1 MTNLIAR
8 STITVVVGLG
18 QTGFSVAR
26 FLAEQGQRFF
36 MVDSREN
43 PPNLEVFQKEFPDV
57 VCDTGPLDEETLCS
71 ASEVVVSPGVPL
83 TEPALVAA
91 REAGVSIVSD
101 IELFAREAKAPIV
114 AISGS
119 NAKSTVT
126 VLVAEIAKNAGI
138 NVAVGGNLGTPALQ
152 LLNEKVELY
161 ILEVSSFQLESTH
174 ALNAKVAVILN
185 MSEDHMDRYGSML
198 KYHAAKQRIFYGVEN
213 VVINR
218 DDALTQPLLAS
229 NITVYSFGRERPDTH
244 GVGIVWEE
252 GKEWIAYEFTPLLE
266 VADVRMHGRHNL
278 MNAMAATAIC
288 IAADVSKDAIVQT
301 LKVFNGLPHRCEWV
315 ARKKDIDFYNDSK
328 ATNVGATIAAL
339 QGLARLPAKLVLI
352 AGGESKGA
360 DFSSLNKALRNIVRA
375 VILIGNDADVIESAI
390 EGATDIIRANTL
402 EDAVQAASE
411 VAQMG
416 DAVLLSPACASF
428 DMFENYEDRG
438 RQFAGHVMRLPE

>member
-126 VLVAEIAKNAGI
+126 VL
-138 NVAVGGNLGTPALQ
+138 
-152 LLNEKVELY
+152 
-161 ILEVSSFQLESTH
+161 
-174 ALNAKVAVILN
+174 
-185 MSEDHMDRYGSML
+185 DRKS
-198 KYHAAKQRIFYGVEN
+198 
-213 VVINR
+213 VV
-218 DDALTQPLLAS
+218 
-229 NITVYSFGRERPDTH
+229 
-244 GVGIVWEE
+244 
-252 GKEWIAYEFTPLLE
+252 
-266 VADVRMHGRHNL
+266 
-278 MNAMAATAIC
+278 
-288 IAADVSKDAIVQT
+288 
-301 LKVFNGLPHRCEWV
+301 
-315 ARKKDIDFYNDSK
+315 
-328 ATNVGATIAAL
+328 
-339 QGLARLPAKLVLI
+339 
-352 AGGESKGA
+352 
-360 DFSSLNKALRNIVRA
+360 
-375 VILIGNDADVIESAI
+375 
-390 EGATDIIRANTL
+390 
-402 EDAVQAASE
+402 
-411 VAQMG
+411 
-416 DAVLLSPACASF
+416 
-428 DMFENYEDRG
+428 
-438 RQFAGHVMRLPE
+438 